1 MLRLV
6 IVLMDLDVQI
16 HLLVTMMK
24 RQVLMMVV
32 VSM

>member
-1 MLRLV
+1 MLKLV
-6 IVLMDLDVQI
+6 IALMVLVVQT